1 MKILT
6 MALLLLGSLV
16 FMGNANACVTC
27 ANQVNFVD
35 LWNPDDVLV
44 ARNGTYVEHTHSI
57 LTQGYNASTD
67 TILDADLTIWYT
79 DDNDPGANEYSWVL
93 VWNDYFN
100 LFVPRGG
107 EEVGLNDSKTIDV
120 LNSNLTDGILT
131 YQLYAARGDFY
142 FQKSQLDVKGCR
154 LPGQP
159 VVPEPA
165 TMLLLG
171 LGGVGMA
178 IKRRFSK
185 NA

>member
-16 FMGNANACVTC
+16 FIGNANACVTC
-27 ANQVNFVD
+27 ANQVNYLD
-35 LWNPDDVLV
+35 LWDPADVLV
-44 ARNGTYVEHTHSI
+44 VHNGTYVDHTHSI
-57 LTQGYNASTD
+57 LTHGFDASTD

-79 DDNDPGANEYSWVL
+79 DDNDPGADEYSRIY
-93 VWNDYFN
+93 VWSDYLDRFID
-100 LFVPRGG
+100 RGG
-107 EEVGLNDSKTIDV
+107 EEVGFNDSKTIDIANV
-120 LNSNLTDGILT
+120 NLTDGLLR
-131 YQLYAARGDFY
+131 YQLYASRGDFT
-142 FQKSQLDVKGCR
+142 FQKSKLDVNGCR
-154 LPGQP
+154 RDP

-165 TMLLLG
+165 TMLLMG